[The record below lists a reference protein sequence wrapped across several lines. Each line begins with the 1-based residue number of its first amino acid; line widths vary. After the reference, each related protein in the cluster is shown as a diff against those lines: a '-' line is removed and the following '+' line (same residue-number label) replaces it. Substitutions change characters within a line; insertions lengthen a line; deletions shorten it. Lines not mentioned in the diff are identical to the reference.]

1 MNKPKG
7 YRMTSYNSNERQKN
21 IKNAKKNS
29 GIYMVILIILVA
41 IIIMTKAKT
50 LMKTG
55 RKTVIR
61 III

>member
-1 MNKPKG
+1 
-7 YRMTSYNSNERQKN
+7 MTSYNSNERQKN

-29 GIYMVILIILVA
+29 EIYMVILIILVA